1 MCILIGHVCLIGK
14 SFEKRVCDGGFW
26 VLPIETSFVPSNW
39 KETFLND
46 VDLFTHSSCL
56 LVHLKET
63 ETLLLDNKTR
73 APCRIGD
80 RSTSDVV
87 VRLRTQEGRD
97 EWVYCHSYV
106 LISNSK
112 YFSDRLSENWPTC
125 QILDSRNCVE
135 VYCQESDLD
144 YHINVLRLFY
154 DINVCSVTDMCH
166 GVRNALGV
174 LRVANELGCPQI
186 IASCVDYLEAVSWE
200 ETEEEEILRT
210 IPGMGSQAEPILA
223 RLQPVNTTAIV
234 RIFLAAIRF
243 ATSSPCPSL
252 TDLKTSAQ
260 EQLEYMLTEDDDAP
274 LLTADDQIKSE
285 VSECINSLFTRFTSL
300 LESLVCKTEEPVSET
315 GKLQLFQSYLTDLS
329 WACQILVKLEIMRE
343 FIMKWMEASDNIVKA
358 VDQAS
363 PEADILESRLKI
375 VEITAKILE
384 PIAYGTII
392 LPTAK
397 RLKMVKVWLPFTR
410 IVKPLID
417 AASADGEEG
426 LALKMDGELWQSL
439 ESAFVSIILAL
450 PSGDQ
455 AEILTGWL
463 QNEHIRYPDLTEAF
477 EVWCYRSKVA
487 KRRLASFGVSIV

>member
-1 MCILIGHVCLIGK
+1 ME
-14 SFEKRVCDGGFW
+14 S
-26 VLPIETSFVPSNW
+26 P
-39 KETFLND
+39 
-46 VDLFTHSSCL
+46 
-56 LVHLKET
+56 
-63 ETLLLDNKTR
+63 DNKTR
-73 APCRIGD
+73 ALCRIGD

-97 EWVYCHSYV
+97 EW
-106 LISNSK
+106 
-112 YFSDRLSENWPTC
+112 
-125 QILDSRNCVE
+125 ILDSRNCVE
-135 VYCQESDLD
+135 VYCQESELD

-154 DINVCSVTDMCH
+154 DSIDCSVTDVCH
-166 GVRNALGV
+166 GVRNTLGV

-186 IASCVDYLEAVSWE
+186 IAACVDYLEAVCWE

-243 ATSSPCPSL
+243 TTSSPSSSL

-285 VSECINSLFTRFTSL
+285 VRACVNNLFARFTTL
-300 LESLVCKTEEPVSET
+300 VESLPCKTEEPVSET

-329 WACQILVKLEIMRE
+329 WACQILVKLDIMRE
-343 FIMKWMEASDNIVKA
+343 FVMKWMEASESIVKA
-358 VDQAS
+358 VDLAS
-363 PEADILESRLKI
+363 PEAEILESRLKI

-384 PIAYGTII
+384 PIAYGTAI

-397 RLKMVKVWLPFTR
+397 RLKMVKVWLPFVR
-410 IVKPLID
+410 VVKPLID
-417 AASADGEEG
+417 AASADGEG

-463 QNEHIRYPDLTEAF
+463 QNKHIRYPDLTEAF

>member
-1 MCILIGHVCLIGK
+1 ME
-14 SFEKRVCDGGFW
+14 S
-26 VLPIETSFVPSNW
+26 P
-39 KETFLND
+39 
-46 VDLFTHSSCL
+46 
-56 LVHLKET
+56 
-63 ETLLLDNKTR
+63 DNKTR
-73 APCRIGD
+73 ALCRIGD

-135 VYCQESDLD
+135 VYCQECDLD

-260 EQLEYMLTEDDDAP
+260 EQLEYMLTEDDDVP

-285 VSECINSLFTRFTSL
+285 
-300 LESLVCKTEEPVSET
+300 
-315 GKLQLFQSYLTDLS
+315 
-329 WACQILVKLEIMRE
+329 ILVKLEIMRE

-384 PIAYGTII
+384 PMAYGTII

-397 RLKMVKVWLPFTR
+397 RLKMVKVWLPFMR
-410 IVKPLID
+410 IAKPLID
-417 AASADGEEG
+417 AALADGEEG